1 MGVSRM
7 VRYGMEF
14 SGKWADLS
22 ALFTGVSF
30 FLVVL
35 YFYVFGHVQEAG
47 AVEKIFSLIL
57 PMILLGVYAL
67 LIRVVKLDVPLVYAV
82 IAGVYCVSIIVSDF
96 GGHGVA
102 ADVVAIV
109 GYLLCAAALVISVLG
124 LFPGKWI
131 AVGLFFLC
139 AVLRFW
145 MRDYIAWFYGGEVIA
160 AMPDAATL
168 SGVMAMCTMGGM
180 LKRRKRKKKTE

>member
-1 MGVSRM
+1 MGVPRM
-7 VRYGMEF
+7 VRYGMDF
-14 SGKWADLS
+14 SSKWADLS

-35 YFYVFGHVQEAG
+35 YFYVFGHIQDVG
-47 AVEKIFSLIL
+47 TMEKIFSLLL

-67 LIRVVKLDVPLVYAV
+67 LIRVVKLDIPLVYAA
-82 IAGVYCVSIIVSDF
+82 IAGLYCVCVIVSDF
-96 GGHGVA
+96 GGHGAA

-109 GYLLCAAALVISVLG
+109 GYLLCAAALVISALG
-124 LFPGKWI
+124 LLPGKWI
-131 AVGLFFLC
+131 AMGLFFLC
-139 AVLRFW
+139 AGLRFW
-145 MRDYIAWFYGGEVIA
+145 LRDYIAWFTAGQVIA

-168 SGVMAMCTMGGM
+168 SGVLAMCAMGGM